1 MEDDTWLK
9 LYRKLLK
16 SPIFENEKALKIWI
30 WCLLKATHLER
41 EQLVGQQIVHL
52 EKGQFVFGREKAS
65 NELGMTESTVY
76 KYIKLLEKLQ
86 MISINSNNKFSV
98 VSIEKWEDY
107 QDKKQQSNNKGTTK
121 EQQSNTNKN
130 VKNVNN
136 NIYKEIETFTRNENL
151 INSFIEF
158 IQYRKQKNKVL
169 TEIGLKKILNQFK
182 KWNYTDEECI
192 QSINNSIINGWTGI
206 FEIKDRKPIIE
217 NKQKENFIEIDTSQ
231 LTQEEYGKLVRNEIT
246 MEELIEKGR
255 INV

>member
-30 WCLLKATHLER
+30 WCLLKATHIER

-65 NELGMTESTVY
+65 DELGMTESTVY

-107 QDKKQQSNNKGTTK
+107 QDKKQQSNNKVTTK

-136 NIYKEIETFTRNENL
+136 IYKEIEAFTQNENL
-151 INSFIEF
+151 INSFVEF